1 MKKGGG
7 LDALHTFADAGLRRR
22 ALSHAS
28 SGDAHNERLEWLG
41 DALGD
46 FLAARLLFARH
57 PNLAEGPLTLARSF
71 LVGDKNLAALAR
83 KFGLPHCL
91 VLSEAEERGGG
102 RERDS
107 ILAGAMEAYM
117 AAIYLDGGTDAA
129 ARAAEILFAD
139 SLSEI
144 DSRIRRGALKDDK
157 TRLQEYLQ
165 KRGRPPPQ
173 YQILERGKIASR
185 PYCVAECR
193 AEDAKSAVIA
203 VAENRRVAEQIAAG
217 CVLAAVSAKK

>member
-7 LDALHTFADAGLRRR
+7 ADALHTFADADLRRR
-22 ALSHAS
+22 ALTHAS
-28 SGDAHNERLEWLG
+28 AGDEHNERLEWLG

-46 FLAARLLFARH
+46 FLAADLLFARH

-71 LVGDKNLAALAR
+71 LVGDKNLASLAR
-83 KFGLPHCL
+83 AIGLPRRL
-91 VLSEAEERGGG
+91 ILSPAEERDGG

-117 AAIYLDGGTDAA
+117 AAIYLDGGMDAA
-129 ARAAEILFAD
+129 RRAAKMLFAD
-139 SLSEI
+139 SLAEA

-173 YQILERGKIASR
+173 YEVFERGKIAHR
-185 PYCVAECR
+185 PYCIAECR
-193 AEDAKSAVIA
+193 AENAAAVA
-203 VAENRRVAEQIAAG
+203 VAENRRAAEQLAAG
-217 CVLAAVSAKK
+217 GVLASLSAEK